1 MTTDTLA
8 GLLLVQLVVK
18 RLEREGGGEG
28 EVEGGGGGDG
38 FVGTTQQGSWVGT
51 ALPFTM

>member
-8 GLLLVQLVVK
+8 GLLLVHQVVK

-28 EVEGGGGGDG
+28 EVEGGGGDS